1 MSLLIQQHGRRTT
14 GFFAKVLEYFQK
26 EFFVLQEKLPFQ
38 EKTPIVSFSSL
49 YVSSSDQNNPPAN
62 HYHHLP
68 DKRQETFLHNFS
80 IFIQVYLL

>member
-1 MSLLIQQHGRRTT
+1 MHFLSHCVTAYT
-14 GFFAKVLEYFQK
+14 ATWDKEKMDFHN

-49 YVSSSDQNNPPAN
+49 CGKFSHQTNLPDN
-62 HYHHLP
+62 HYHHLL
-68 DKRQETFLHNFS
+68 DKRQETFLPNCL